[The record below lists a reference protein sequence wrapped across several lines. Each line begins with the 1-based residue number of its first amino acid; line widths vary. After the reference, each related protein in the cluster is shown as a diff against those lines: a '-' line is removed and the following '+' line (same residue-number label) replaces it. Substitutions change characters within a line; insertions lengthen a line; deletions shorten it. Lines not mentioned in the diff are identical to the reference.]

1 MDALLGERLNNEPV
15 VFRGYTDSEL
25 LLAIAVS
32 AGFWFPLALVAGF
45 FAGSISMALGM
56 AMLAVIGSIVGG
68 ASLYQKWK
76 RGRPDHYLQQRLRIW
91 LADAGIVK
99 TRLVRHRG
107 VMGLGRGV
115 L

>member
-56 AMLAVIGSIVGG
+56 AMLAVIRKKFAITL
-68 ASLYQKWK
+68 ASFGLSW
-76 RGRPDHYLQQRLRIW
+76 
-91 LADAGIVK
+91 
-99 TRLVRHRG
+99 G
-107 VMGLGRGV
+107 V
-115 L
+115 